1 GIIRLY
7 TNNNGT
13 YSTIPYANLAISAP
27 PNSSFSSGFPIL
39 GDYDQDGDLDILYSG
54 SAITQDLQITN
65 FFGIYRNNGNGF
77 SEAIIDNTS
86 IGWNPS
92 SVQWSDYDNDGDLD
106 LVAYGVDAE
115 NNGIIRLY
123 TNNNGT
129 YSTIPYDEISI
140 LASEIS
146 VADNFTVSINDDVV
160 VIEGELATFTVTL
173 EGDNTQPVTVNY
185 STSNNTAIAGLDY
198 EFTSGILTFN
208 PGDKTK
214 TITVQ
219 TLTDSL
225 TESDETFFVNLSTTN
240 ANIEITDSQG
250 IATIQDINYQN
261 NPGILS
267 FSNSEFR
274 VNENG
279 EAIVAVTVTR
289 SGGSDG
295 EVSATVT
302 LSNGTATPVDGY
314 DNTPITVTF
323 AAGDTTSKIIQIPIV
338 DDSIVESNESINLAL
353 TNPTG
358 GATLGSQ
365 TTASL
370 VIVDNDITLTSLT
383 PDIYEFLAKDIGY
396 KDWEINE
403 SISFYGYNYTVD
415 SVIKNDTGLY
425 GLGLISET
433 FEPVLVLRGTEPTT
447 NFLADIFAD
456 VNAEGIGFNQFL
468 SARTEINQWLGKYDQ
483 PNIVGHSLGGALAQF
498 FAADFTYENE
508 NKLLGDIFTFNAP
521 GISQEWAIKFDP
533 TEAGEVKHYIVSGD
547 LVSLGG
553 DDFID
558 GQYEIFRY
566 TGFLDYVRSG
576 TFNKHLNPI
585 LANEVNYDSTEQNT
599 KLFKPLE
606 IASQVFNSVDSLNS
620 DYFTYAFSDIEFF
633 NFLLGSF
640 LLTDS
645 FPETQEL
652 VSSLLFRITTENT
665 RQQIGQQLIPII
677 DDLGITDDQD
687 TGGSVKLPDINFK
700 ILNRLDVEATDLGA
714 IYVEQPDKFLKLQ
727 GIVSIPTIYN
737 VTGNFANDNFIKLAY
752 DADNNLVVDLVGSI
766 SVENISIV
774 ENVWE
779 VKTAS
784 LYFDTISN
792 EIKGDG
798 LVLIPTGIAI
808 GGGIG
813 FINGEFN
820 YLSLA
825 VDELNRPIGTT
836 GAFLQG
842 INGQIDNIAPSDADP
857 IEFTGGL
864 GLTAG
869 PEINVSVPSWLA
881 GATNFSGSLLE
892 LDLTGSLNTNQI
904 QGNGSVKLLGGLAT
918 GQGDATLKLNEKL
931 LDANINLSI
940 GDIINGQGELNA
952 TSNFDFGLSF
962 GATVKAPNVNLEF
975 EADTLLFGKV
985 KKEINFGGQELISAN
1000 AVIEFTNDNNL
1011 SNDFIRSS
1019 GKIDVPII
1027 GNQEVAF
1034 KVFLDGTVEAN
1045 LGSFLVEINSF
1056 QVDTSTSWVIFNANW
1071 DTASENVQVQIIKP
1085 DGTILQE
1092 SDFANSSDIA
1102 IIETLSGSTTR
1113 AVVVANPEAGIWDI
1127 NVVDGTGL
1135 GDVQYSAF
1143 RDSERP
1149 VLEINS
1155 ISSNADASEITI
1167 NYTATDPD
1175 SEAQISL
1182 FYDDDATGNDG
1193 IFIASGLQELDGADT
1208 FTWNSQ
1214 GVAPG
1219 TYYVYAM
1226 ALDDNH
1232 APVFAYSPTSVEIT
1246 AQADLVITKTA
1257 SADSVQIGDSLTY
1270 TITITN
1276 NGTIESQGI
1285 NLTETLGDGVTFV
1298 SASLTPT
1305 NQSEGTL
1312 NFDLGNLAS
1321 SATTTVEITVTAPS
1335 TTGVISS
1342 RSQIFSDT
1350 FDPNANNDFVILDTT
1365 VVEKVIANNTPV
1377 ATDDIATTQEDT
1389 AVVINVLNNDSDLDN
1404 NLDVTTVEVAT
1415 NPNNGTVN
1423 VNSTTGEITY
1433 TPTTN
1438 FSGNDSFTYTVKDS
1452 SGVTSNPA
1460 TVNIIVNSVASE
1472 VANFNNSNNSQVF
1485 NVGGKPEQTRQL
1497 QLSFV
1502 SQNTNS
1508 INEIGVFIADDDQ
1521 GTINGITPD
1530 NPNYLTTALTNS
1542 QVIFSALANN
1552 VLPGVNF
1559 TRQLN
1564 FAGSDNLIFYLV
1576 QNSTTETVLADLTAG
1591 KTPANVLFAI
1601 PSANSNGFDPLQVS
1615 DLNNE
1620 AFTLSWK
1627 DTLNSSDNVFNDL
1640 VLNVQVANETSTPP
1654 GTGLQG
1660 RVELIDL
1667 RNLGTLE
1674 ASFKVASEAAY
1685 NNTVGWYL
1693 VDDETGLIGNL
1704 KPGDAGYAEAAI
1716 AQRSVTH
1723 FTRDGIDSAQLQG
1736 LLAPY
1741 LIANSSR
1748 ESFLANNPNNTLG
1761 NGSLAY
1767 FAFMG
1772 ANPDGVDH
1780 VRQLGD
1786 NTFGFED
1793 LFNGGDKDYNDMI
1806 VQINFS

>member
-1 GIIRLY
+1 MTPIKFFDTRNLNGLTHNDLIGAVVQTATQFAQEQLQQFAQRPDFREKMTLAFGISPAGWQDAWVNGLVIPPKIEILSRSEIKGANGAFAGATNRIYLAQEFLSEN
-7 TNNNGT
+7 TNNLDAVVGVLLEEYGHFVDYCINDTDSPGDEGAIFSALVRGESLSTDKLSQLKVEDDKTIVVLNG
-13 YSTIPYANLAISAP
+13 SFVEIEKSS
-27 PNSSFSSGFPIL
+27 NSITSLSGFPSL
-39 GDYDQDGDLDILYSG
+39 GDYDNDGDLDILYAG

-65 FFGIYRNNGNGF
+65 FFSIYRNNGNGF

-92 SVQWSDYDNDGDLD
+92 FVQWSDYDNDGDLD
-106 LVAYGVDAE
+106 LVAYGVDAG

-129 YSTIPYDEISI
+129 YSLTPYDEISI

-240 ANIEITDSQG
+240 ANIEITDNQG

-261 NPGILS
+261 NPGILN
-267 FSNSEFR
+267 FSNPEFR

-295 EVSATVT
+295 EVSATIT
-302 LSNGTATPVDGY
+302 LSNGTATAPDDY
-314 DNTPITVTF
+314 DNTPITFTF
-323 AAGDTTSKIIQIPIV
+323 AAGDTTSKIIEIPIV
-338 DDSIVESNESINLAL
+338 DDFIDEPDETINLTL
-353 TNPTG
+353 SSPIG
-358 GATLGSQ
+358 GATFGSQ

-370 VIVDNDITLTSLT
+370 VIVDNDT
-383 PDIYEFLAKDIGY
+383 
-396 KDWEINE
+396 
-403 SISFYGYNYTVD
+403 
-415 SVIKNDTGLY
+415 
-425 GLGLISET
+425 
-433 FEPVLVLRGTEPTT
+433 
-447 NFLADIFAD
+447 
-456 VNAEGIGFNQFL
+456 
-468 SARTEINQWLGKYDQ
+468 
-483 PNIVGHSLGGALAQF
+483 
-498 FAADFTYENE
+498 
-508 NKLLGDIFTFNAP
+508 
-521 GISQEWAIKFDP
+521 
-533 TEAGEVKHYIVSGD
+533 
-547 LVSLGG
+547 
-553 DDFID
+553 
-558 GQYEIFRY
+558 
-566 TGFLDYVRSG
+566 
-576 TFNKHLNPI
+576 
-585 LANEVNYDSTEQNT
+585 
-599 KLFKPLE
+599 
-606 IASQVFNSVDSLNS
+606 
-620 DYFTYAFSDIEFF
+620 
-633 NFLLGSF
+633 
-640 LLTDS
+640 
-645 FPETQEL
+645 
-652 VSSLLFRITTENT
+652 
-665 RQQIGQQLIPII
+665 
-677 DDLGITDDQD
+677 
-687 TGGSVKLPDINFK
+687 
-700 ILNRLDVEATDLGA
+700 
-714 IYVEQPDKFLKLQ
+714 
-727 GIVSIPTIYN
+727 
-737 VTGNFANDNFIKLAY
+737 
-752 DADNNLVVDLVGSI
+752 
-766 SVENISIV
+766 
-774 ENVWE
+774 
-779 VKTAS
+779 
-784 LYFDTISN
+784 
-792 EIKGDG
+792 
-798 LVLIPTGIAI
+798 
-808 GGGIG
+808 
-813 FINGEFN
+813 
-820 YLSLA
+820 
-825 VDELNRPIGTT
+825 
-836 GAFLQG
+836 
-842 INGQIDNIAPSDADP
+842 
-857 IEFTGGL
+857 
-864 GLTAG
+864 
-869 PEINVSVPSWLA
+869 
-881 GATNFSGSLLE
+881 
-892 LDLTGSLNTNQI
+892 
-904 QGNGSVKLLGGLAT
+904 
-918 GQGDATLKLNEKL
+918 
-931 LDANINLSI
+931 
-940 GDIINGQGELNA
+940 
-952 TSNFDFGLSF
+952 
-962 GATVKAPNVNLEF
+962 
-975 EADTLLFGKV
+975 
-985 KKEINFGGQELISAN
+985 
-1000 AVIEFTNDNNL
+1000 
-1011 SNDFIRSS
+1011 
-1019 GKIDVPII
+1019 
-1027 GNQEVAF
+1027 
-1034 KVFLDGTVEAN
+1034 
-1045 LGSFLVEINSF
+1045 
-1056 QVDTSTSWVIFNANW
+1056 
-1071 DTASENVQVQIIKP
+1071 
-1085 DGTILQE
+1085 
-1092 SDFANSSDIA
+1092 
-1102 IIETLSGSTTR
+1102 
-1113 AVVVANPEAGIWDI
+1113 
-1127 NVVDGTGL
+1127 
-1135 GDVQYSAF
+1135 
-1143 RDSERP
+1143 
-1149 VLEINS
+1149 
-1155 ISSNADASEITI
+1155 
-1167 NYTATDPD
+1167 
-1175 SEAQISL
+1175 
-1182 FYDDDATGNDG
+1182 
-1193 IFIASGLQELDGADT
+1193 
-1208 FTWNSQ
+1208 
-1214 GVAPG
+1214 
-1219 TYYVYAM
+1219 
-1226 ALDDNH
+1226 
-1232 APVFAYSPTSVEIT
+1232 TSVEIT

-1342 RSQIFSDT
+1342 RSQILSDT

-1365 VVEKVIANNTPV
+1365 VVEEVVANNAPV

-1389 AVVINVLNNDSDLDN
+1389 AVVINVLNNDSDLEN

-1460 TVNIIVNSVASE
+1460 TVNIIVNSVPSE
-1472 VANFNNSNNSQVF
+1472 VANFNNSQVF
-1485 NVGGKPEQTRQL
+1485 NVGGNPGQTRQL
-1497 QLSFV
+1497 QLSFI
-1502 SQNTNS
+1502 SQDTNFV
-1508 INEIGVFIADDDQ
+1508 NEIGFFIADDDQ

-1552 VLPGVNF
+1552 VLQGVDF

-1564 FAGSDNLIFYLV
+1564 LAGSDSIIFYLV
-1576 QNSTTETVLADLTAG
+1576 QNSTTETILADLTAG

-1615 DLNNE
+1615 DLNDE

-1627 DTLNSSDNVFNDL
+1627 DTLNGGDNVFNDL

-1660 RVELIDL
+1660 KVELIDL

-1723 FTRDGIDSAQLQG
+1723 FTRDGIDSAQLHG

-1793 LFNGGDKDYNDMI
+1793 LFNGGDKDYNDII
-1806 VQINFS
+1806 VQVNFT